1 MCVFKLGVLNS
12 IKMHKRKPMSK
23 SVSTPPLQKTLPWK
37 EKKTEAPSSTDGTRQ
52 KYDLK
57 RHNREFDPWQHGYI
71 WKQGCMWYRRPDG
84 VDVRAYSNVNEFDE
98 YGELIPIV

>member
-1 MCVFKLGVLNS
+1 MWIWRVIFKG
-12 IKMHKRKPMSK
+12 MKRHAAPKPG
-23 SVSTPPLQKTLPWK
+23 STAPQKTLPLK
-37 EKKTEAPSSTDGTRQ
+37 ETKSEPQVRERQ
-52 KYDLK
+52 KYDLE

-71 WKQGCMWYRRPDG
+71 WKKGCMWYRRPDG

>member
-1 MCVFKLGVLNS
+1 MHRHKL
-12 IKMHKRKPMSK
+12 HKALQSG
-23 SVSTPPLQKTLPWK
+23 STPSQKTQLWK
-37 EKKTEAPSSTDGTRQ
+37 ENKSETPGITESADRPRQ

-57 RHNREFDPWQHGYI
+57 WHNKEFDPWKHGYI
-71 WKQGCMWYRRPDG
+71 WKRGCMWYRRPDG